1 MEKLKP
7 ILIVEH
13 CNSGLMINEQASL
26 STKKFILSGTFT
38 EFNIKNRNERI
49 YTADKF
55 LPHLNELLAR
65 KKQLGV
71 IYGEFDHPDVFDTSL
86 RRVSHT
92 VESATFNQEKN
103 IIEGSI
109 RLLTTQWGKEARA
122 LVEDECPLFVSSRA
136 AGVTESNGEV
146 TIKKLFTYDAVAD
159 PGFASAKMSLNES
172 LGYTNENANFRIFP
186 VDDETKINELF
197 TMNNNDAV
205 TKTQMEEYSTY
216 LTGEMSKIKEELEKT
231 IKEGKESPEKVE
243 ELSEYYANLNSS
255 FTKVAS
261 YLDYLAENI
270 QILVNE
276 NKTLKTT
283 TDNLVKHNDYL
294 AENLNKSIDYSKY
307 LAEKLDDSIN
317 YSQYIAETLSNSI
330 DFSEYIAEHVDKT
343 IQFADY
349 LGENLD
355 NAIVYSEYLAENLD
369 KNIEYSEYLAENVD
383 NSIAYS
389 EYLAENV
396 DNSIAYS
403 EYLAENVDN
412 SIRYSEY
419 VAEHL
424 DNSIAYAEYI
434 AENLTDTQ
442 AYTNYIAESLDKNI
456 EYQKYISEQIK
467 GGKINENVDSP
478 EQRMGNM
485 KVDNVDSYYEDETSE
500 EPVQVEDGITEQ
512 PLVAGDA
519 AADATGDAGQLNI
532 TTDTE
537 TDVQTQEEPQVQ
549 EPQAQTQVQDPQ
561 AQTQVQDGENV
572 AGMILPGMIV
582 KVDDDK
588 TGEVIATN
596 VQNGIVVVKMDDVE
610 EVQEVQESR
619 VKFIGDK
626 VIKDQEDLLNNIKS
640 LISESKKRKASEE
653 EQPHF
658 LLFLSE
664 ARKADWIALSSE
676 DKEKI
681 KVAMNESKYTSEA
694 DVLRIIR
701 DALTESKK
709 SFAEVLVEKIP
720 SDLKPV
726 WEQLDAKTQNSIIAQ
741 SKLYNLN
748 SDAKFES
755 FWNSRGIE
763 RLVSVNEK
771 KVMNENVKFVDNE
784 KLTEDAVNRYISVF
798 KNLK

>member
-1 MEKLKP
+1 MEKFKP

-13 CNSGLMINEQASL
+13 CNSGLLINEQASL

-55 LPHLNELLAR
+55 IPHLNELLER

-109 RLLTTQWGKEARA
+109 RLLSTQWGKEAKA
-122 LVEDECPLFVSSRA
+122 LVEDGCPIFVSSRA

-159 PGFASAKMSLNES
+159 PGFASARMSLNES

-186 VDDETKINELF
+186 VDDESKINELF

-205 TKTQMEEYSTY
+205 TKTQMEEYSAY
-216 LTGEMSKIKEELEKT
+216 LTGEMSKIKDELEKT
-231 IKEGKESPEKVE
+231 IKEGKESPEKVQ
-243 ELSEYYANLNSS
+243 ELSEYYANLNAS

-383 NSIAYS
+383 NTIAYS

-467 GGKINENVDSP
+467 GGKLNENVDSP
-478 EQRMGNM
+478 EQRMGNL
-485 KVDNVDSYYEDETSE
+485 KVDNVDSYYEEEKTE
-500 EPVQVEDGITEQ
+500 EPVQVQDGITEQ
-512 PLVAGDA
+512 PLVAGDVSPKT
-519 AADATGDAGQLNI
+519 DDAGQLSI
-532 TTDTE
+532 TSDTE
-537 TDVQTQEEPQVQ
+537 IQTQN
-549 EPQAQTQVQDPQ
+549 EPQAQTQTQTQTQNQTEPQ
-561 AQTQVQDGENV
+561 GQVQVQDGENTEGV
-572 AGMILPGMIV
+572 ILPGMTV

-596 VQNGIVVVKMDDVE
+596 VQNGIVVVKLDDVE

-664 ARKADWIALSSE
+664 ARKADWIALSSD
-676 DKEKI
+676 DKEKV

-726 WEQLDAKTQNSIIAQ
+726 WEKLDAKTQNSIIAQ

-771 KVMNENVKFVDNE
+771 KIMNENAKFVDND
-784 KLTEDAVNRYISVF
+784 KLTEDVVNRYISVF

>member
-1 MEKLKP
+1 MEKFKP

-13 CNSGLMINEQASL
+13 CNSGLMINEKASL

-55 LPHLNELLAR
+55 IPHLNELLAR
-65 KKQLGV
+65 KKQLGI

-92 VESATFNQEKN
+92 IESAVFNQEKN

-109 RLLTTQWGKEARA
+109 RLLNTTWGKEAKA
-122 LVEDECPLFVSSRA
+122 LVEDDCPLFVSSRA

-159 PGFASAKMSLNES
+159 PGFASARMSLNES

-186 VDDETKINELF
+186 VDDESKINELF
-197 TMNNNDAV
+197 NMNNNDAV
-205 TKTQMEEYSTY
+205 TKTQMEEYSAY

-231 IKEGKESPEKVE
+231 IKEGKESPEKVH

-255 FTKVAS
+255 FTKVTS

-276 NKTLKTT
+276 NKNLKTT
-283 TDNLVKHNDYL
+283 TENLVKHNDYL

-383 NSIAYS
+383 NTIAYS

-467 GGKINENVDSP
+467 GGKINENVDTP
-478 EQRMGNM
+478 EQRMGNL
-485 KVDNVDSYYEDETSE
+485 KVDNVDTYYEDEEEKTE
-500 EPVQVEDGITEQ
+500 EPVQVQGDIIEQ
-512 PLVAGDA
+512 PLVA
-519 AADATGDAGQLNI
+519 GDAGQLNI
-532 TTDTE
+532 TTDSE
-537 TDVQTQEEPQVQ
+537 SGVQTQT
-549 EPQAQTQVQDPQ
+549 EPQAQTQPQ
-561 AQTQVQDGENV
+561 AQVQTQPQAQVQVQDGENV
-572 AGMILPGMIV
+572 EGMILPGMTV

-596 VQNGIVVVKMDDVE
+596 VQNGIVVVKLDDVE

-664 ARKADWIALSSE
+664 ARKADWIALSTE
-676 DKEKI
+676 DKEKV
-681 KVAMNESKYTSEA
+681 KVAMNESKYSSEA

-701 DALTESKK
+701 EALTESKK

-726 WEQLDAKTQNSIIAQ
+726 WEKLDAKLQNSIIAQ

-771 KVMNENVKFVDNE
+771 KVMNENVKFVDND